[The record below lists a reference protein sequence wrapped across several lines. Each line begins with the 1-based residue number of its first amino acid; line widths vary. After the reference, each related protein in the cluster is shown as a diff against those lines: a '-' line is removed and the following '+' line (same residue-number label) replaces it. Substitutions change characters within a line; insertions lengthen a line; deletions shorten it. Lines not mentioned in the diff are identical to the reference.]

1 MSTERGTILLLS
13 QVYVPDPASVGQHMH
28 DAAVGLIERGYRV
41 VALVSSRGYDD
52 PSQKYPRREVL
63 DGVEI
68 RRLPW
73 TSFGKSS
80 ILSRLLGSISFV
92 IQCSLWGLFTRR
104 LAGILS
110 STSPPLC
117 PLAAV
122 FLAVVRRRP
131 IGYWVM
137 DLNPDQ
143 AVALGQAE
151 AGSWKVRAF
160 DAMNRLILRRA
171 ARVITL
177 DRFMAERVN
186 RKVEVGDRL
195 AIMPPWPHQDHLEP
209 VAHEDNPFRVEHGLE
224 NRFVVMY
231 SGNHSPSSPLTT
243 ILEAAIEL
251 RDDPDLVFLF
261 IGGGLGKQDVEQAIT
276 EHRPGN
282 IVSLPYQPLDRIK
295 YSLSAADVH
304 LVAIGP
310 SMVGMIHPCKVYGAM
325 AISRPILL
333 LGPTPCHVSDILE
346 RHPVGWKIEYG
357 DVEGAVRTLRE
368 IAATGRRELQA
379 MGEKA
384 GRVVESEFSKE
395 RLLGEFC
402 DALESGWS
410 EARS

>member
-1 MSTERGTILLLS
+1 MIPAASTRAARCST
-13 QVYVPDPASVGQHMH
+13 ASRS
-28 DAAVGLIERGYRV
+28 AACR
-41 VALVSSRGYDD
+41 S
-52 PSQKYPRREVL
+52 PR
-63 DGVEI
+63 
-68 RRLPW
+68 
-73 TSFGKSS
+73 SGKSS
-80 ILSRLLGSISFV
+80 ILSRLIGSVSFV
-92 IQCSLWGLFTRR
+92 LQCSLRGLFARR
-104 LAGILS
+104 LVGILS

-122 FLAVVRRRP
+122 FLSAVRRRP

-160 DAMNRLILRRA
+160 DAMNRMILRRA
-171 ARVITL
+171 ARVVTL

-186 RKVEVGDRL
+186 RKVDVGERM
-195 AIMPPWPHQDHLEP
+195 AVMPPWPHQDHLEP
-209 VAHEDNPFRVEHGLE
+209 VAHQDNPFRAEHGLE
-224 NRFVVMY
+224 GRFVIMY

-243 ILEAAIEL
+243 ILEAALEL
-251 RDDPDLVFLF
+251 QDTPELAFLF
-261 IGGGLGKQDVEQAIT
+261 IGGGLGKKEVERTIA
-276 EHRPGN
+276 EHRPSN

-325 AISRPILL
+325 AIARPILL

-346 RHPVGWKIEYG
+346 RHRVGWKIEYG

-368 IAATGRRELQA
+368 IARTDPRELAA
-379 MGEKA
+379 MGERA
-384 GRVVESEFSKE
+384 HRVVEEEFSKQL
-395 RLLGEFC
+395 LLGEFC
-402 DALESGWS
+402 DALESGWA
-410 EARS
+410 EAST